1 MSILSSGR
9 AYVFWVLNSSS
20 LTEATWSII
29 HVFKKK
35 KKKVH
40 SIDLL
45 INVSW
50 TSLYFKFFFGY
61 LPHDVSWGQV
71 SFTAPCWSWSYNSL
85 ATWNEEPTHWN
96 RPWCWERLKAEGE
109 EGDREWDG
117 WMASPKHWTWTWAN
131 SGRWWGARKPGM
143 LQSMGSGRVRYDW
156 GNEQQILACQWPL
169 CLNFLTHL
177 CEFFES
183 LRSSKIF
190 GRLWRIIFSSQ
201 TQLHD
206 PFPSNGLRLF

>member
-1 MSILSSGR
+1 MDSRSFFGFWWSLLVWKPPYSWCIWFPWSVRPSLLCSRISSG
-9 AYVFWVLNSSS
+9 SKKSHSQS
-20 LTEATWSII
+20 L
-29 HVFKKK
+29 F
-35 KKKVH
+35 
-40 SIDLL
+40 
-45 INVSW
+45 
-50 TSLYFKFFFGY
+50 Y
-61 LPHDVSWGQV
+61 LWHIL
-71 SFTAPCWSWSYNSL
+71 T
-85 ATWNEEPTHWN
+85 
-96 RPWCWERLKAEGE
+96 WERLKAEGE